1 MNTKSLEKIKAAISN
16 VNVRKFNLDYEAEMV
31 QARILSPFYEI
42 IEDNNISQVELEKL
56 TGIKQSFLSGLF
68 GGSRKLSMKHIAL
81 LQKGLEIVMQ
91 PPKYLSL
98 IDHNTEHYT
107 DSTNLLLDEVHL
119 CVTNTGREAYFLY
132 SDSKT
137 PKQKKKGRIIPV
149 NQEIEF
155 HTVTSESI

>member
-1 MNTKSLEKIKAAISN
+1 MNTKSLEKIKAAISS
-16 VNVRKFNLDYEAEMV
+16 VRKFDLDYESEMV

-81 LQKGLEIVMQ
+81 LQKGLGVVIQ
-91 PPKYLSL
+91 PPKYLGF

-107 DSTNLLLDEVHL
+107 DSSKLLLEEVHL
-119 CVTNTGREAYFLY
+119 CVTEMSMSTTFMY

-137 PKQKKKGRIIPV
+137 PKQIKNGRIIPA

-155 HTVTSESI
+155 TTVSNEL